1 MAEETK
7 VQKKPQNMR
16 EWLDSYQDK
25 FMEAIPRN
33 TIDVGRFI
41 TAASLEIAASDKLQK
56 CDKVSIFKSLLE
68 SARYG
73 LEVGKLLGQAWLIPY
88 NENKQTPQGWQK
100 VLTCHFQLGYKG
112 LIVLARRS
120 QTIKTITAEIV
131 YENDQ
136 FEVEL
141 GQNRH
146 LTHKI
151 DIRKERG
158 APIAYYCLVELENGG
173 CQFVVMT
180 KGDAEKHRDNYSKA
194 HQQKKKGDEST
205 WDTNF
210 DEMALKTCVIKNLKL
225 CPISIEAL
233 EAAGREERHEE
244 MRNVTPTASALPPPP
259 DIGAIVNDDDEGGE
273 GTEGDQGAKQERPLE
288 QEDSFLSKGLRFTES
303 EVVLEQEQA
312 ETTEKPNSPTAQ
324 RAIDAARRAAAS
336 SQMPQG
342 NTIILGDTSPKS
354 FDDIPGVKAL
364 REKTSQAAA
373 QEKIAE
379 IASKTGGLKKGTD
392 FPASRPEPTD
402 DQAPSGL
409 DIF

>member
-1 MAEETK
+1 MGEDTK

-41 TAASLEIAASDKLQK
+41 TAASLEIASSDKLQK
-56 CDKVSIFKSLLE
+56 CDKVSIFRSLLE

-88 NENKQTPQGWQK
+88 NENKKTEVGWQK

-158 APIAYYCLVELENGG
+158 EPIAYYCLVELENGG

-180 KGDAEKHRDNYSKA
+180 KGDAAKHRDNYSKA
-194 HQQKKKGDEST
+194 HQQKKEGDEST

-244 MRNVTPTASALPPPP
+244 IRNVTPSATALPPPP
-259 DIGAIVNDDDEGGE
+259 DIGAIVIDEEAGQEEGQDGSQGQPTE
-273 GTEGDQGAKQERPLE
+273 GTQTTTQETT
-288 QEDSFLSKGLRFTES
+288 QK
-303 EVVLEQEQA
+303 
-312 ETTEKPNSPTAQ
+312 TTEKPQSPTAQ
-324 RAIDAARRAAAS
+324 KAIEAARKAAAAS
-336 SQMPQG
+336 QSVSQEATVTIG
-342 NTIILGDTSPKS
+342 NPAPKS
-354 FDDIPGVKAL
+354 FDDLPGVRALKA
-364 REKTSQAAA
+364 KAA
-373 QEKIAE
+373 QA
-379 IASKTGGLKKGTD
+379 KTAD
-392 FPASRPEPTD
+392 SPARPEPTD
-402 DQAPSGL
+402 SQAPEM